1 MIFDDDPVIGAMVL
15 ELVRGC
21 GLSAEYFQSA
31 AGAVQI
37 VKDTRPRLVILD
49 IMMPGIDGLSACHAI
64 RANVSTRHVKV
75 LMLSAKSSIVD
86 RQAAARYGAD
96 HYLTKPFS
104 VEEFTGIVRRLT
116 GIPAK
121 NFLPG
126 ELQLPS
132 PPLILNLLH
141 CGAVLQAGNLWV
153 FLDMGYGTGAWLDA
167 QEYLPDEA
175 WILFTRYDGA
185 ATAEVEA
192 GADLL
197 AEGCRVKIG
206 GPDSPDSPLQR
217 LAPRMCRKAPGAALP
232 MLYPQKED
240 EVQLAPGI
248 SLTCRYARHPGAS
261 MAYRVETRDK
271 SVVYCPVN
279 EIDPDPKVWR
289 SHEADKF
296 RKFFKGANV
305 LVHGFRRSQEDPKA
319 DDGHGTGAWEPIIDM
334 AAEAGV
340 RELIL
345 LPQPGVLP
353 PPDLSDRIARNP
365 LSSGFGMHCSA
376 FRLGQRL
383 LL

>member
-1 MIFDDDPVIGAMVL
+1 
-15 ELVRGC
+15 
-21 GLSAEYFQSA
+21 
-31 AGAVQI
+31 
-37 VKDTRPRLVILD
+37 
-49 IMMPGIDGLSACHAI
+49 
-64 RANVSTRHVKV
+64 
-75 LMLSAKSSIVD
+75 
-86 RQAAARYGAD
+86 
-96 HYLTKPFS
+96 
-104 VEEFTGIVRRLT
+104 
-116 GIPAK
+116 
-121 NFLPG
+121 
-126 ELQLPS
+126 
-132 PPLILNLLH
+132 
-141 CGAVLQAGNLWV
+141 
-153 FLDMGYGTGAWLDA
+153 
-167 QEYLPDEA
+167 
-175 WILFTRYDGA
+175 
-185 ATAEVEA
+185 
-192 GADLL
+192 
-197 AEGCRVKIG
+197 
-206 GPDSPDSPLQR
+206 
-217 LAPRMCRKAPGAALP
+217 